1 MIKEFR
7 FIEEKPV
14 IIDKIDTHGREVVDR
29 TPVKFE
35 LPDKRFS
42 MLDYIEALY
51 RARQAE
57 DAETETL
64 EEANDFDCPEEY
76 GLEDMKTPYE
86 MAYDN
91 YEMARMREQDSP
103 PAAEN
108 PGEPVSPVEG
118 S

>member
-14 IIDKIDTHGREVVDR
+14 IIDKIDSHGREVVDR
-29 TPVKFE
+29 TPIKFE

-64 EEANDFDCPEEY
+64 EEANDFDCPDEY

-86 MAYDN
+86 LDYDHW
-91 YEMARMREQDSP
+91 EMARASEQTSAP
-103 PAAEN
+103 VAEN
-108 PGEPVSPVEG
+108 PVESASLGESL
-118 S
+118 